1 VYGSAQSHLSL
12 PLFPFDLP
20 LVASMAAGA
29 VELFMK
35 TSLSICLFFSLTI
48 VYTYQ
53 GKTPCSNRVQ
63 WLSVEE
69 VMDWT
74 SALIGLI
81 IGFVVGLAVALL
93 FRFVHRKTAKQLAE
107 ELLLETETQK
117 KADMDAVI
125 ENIKQSFGNLSL
137 EALSRSTEEF
147 LKLAKTRLESEREI
161 GSKELDAKKG
171 LIDQQLKQMTS
182 KLEDVS
188 RVMSEL
194 EKDRVKKFGEL
205 ASQLTIANQQSA
217 ALMQTTNLLR
227 EALASTK
234 ARGQW
239 GERMAEDVL
248 RLAGLIEDVNYF
260 KQKSIDEARSRP
272 DFTFLLPRDLKLN
285 MDVKFPLDN
294 YVRFLETD
302 TDTEKARFRNDF
314 LRDVKNRVKEVTSRE
329 YINPEQNTVD
339 YVLLFI
345 PNEQIYSFIHEQD
358 SSILD
363 EGIKNR
369 VIFCSPITL
378 FAVLAVIR
386 QAVDNFALEKTSN
399 EILSLLGSFKNQW
412 NEFLKKM
419 DLLGKR
425 IGDAQKEYEALTTT
439 RRRQLERPLNKIDD
453 LRTQRGLP
461 IRSFEDQ

>member
-1 VYGSAQSHLSL
+1 
-12 PLFPFDLP
+12 
-20 LVASMAAGA
+20 
-29 VELFMK
+29 
-35 TSLSICLFFSLTI
+35 
-48 VYTYQ
+48 
-53 GKTPCSNRVQ
+53 
-63 WLSVEE
+63 
-69 VMDWT
+69 MDWT

-81 IGFVVGLAVALL
+81 IGFGVGLVVALL

-294 YVRFLETD
+294 YIRFLETD

-425 IGDAQKEYEALTTT
+425 IADAQKEYEALTTT

-461 IRSFEDQ
+461 IRSLEDH

>member
-1 VYGSAQSHLSL
+1 
-12 PLFPFDLP
+12 
-20 LVASMAAGA
+20 
-29 VELFMK
+29 
-35 TSLSICLFFSLTI
+35 
-48 VYTYQ
+48 
-53 GKTPCSNRVQ
+53 
-63 WLSVEE
+63 VEE

-81 IGFVVGLAVALL
+81 IGFGVGLVVAFL
-93 FRFVHRKTAKQLAE
+93 FRFAHGKTAKQIAE

-137 EALSRSTEEF
+137 EALSKSTEEF

-188 RVMSEL
+188 KVMGEL
-194 EKDRVKKFGEL
+194 EKDRVRKFGEL

-248 RLAGLIEDVNYF
+248 RLAGFIEDVNYF

-285 MDVKFPLDN
+285 MDVKFPLNN
-294 YVRFLETD
+294 YIRFLETD
-302 TDTEKARFRNDF
+302 TDTEKTRFRNDF

-425 IGDAQKEYEALTTT
+425 IADAQKEYEALSTT

>member
-1 VYGSAQSHLSL
+1 M
-12 PLFPFDLP
+12 D
-20 LVASMAAGA
+20 
-29 VELFMK
+29 
-35 TSLSICLFFSLTI
+35 
-48 VYTYQ
+48 
-53 GKTPCSNRVQ
+53 
-63 WLSVEE
+63 WLS
-69 VMDWT
+69 T
-74 SALIGLI
+74 LIGLI
-81 IGFVVGLAVALL
+81 IGFGLGLVAALL
-93 FRFVHRKTAKQLAE
+93 LRFIQGKTAKELAE
-107 ELLLETETQK
+107 ELFHETEAHK
-117 KADMDAVI
+117 KADLDTIV
-125 ENIKQSFGNLSL
+125 ENIKASFGSLSL
-137 EALSRSTEEF
+137 EALSKSTEEF

-161 GSKELDAKKG
+161 GFKELDAKKG
-171 LIDQQLKQMTS
+171 LIDQQLHQMNS
-182 KLEDVS
+182 KLSDVS
-188 RVMSEL
+188 KLMKEL
-194 EKDRVKKFGEL
+194 EKDRVEKFGEL
-205 ASQLTIANQQSA
+205 ASQLKTATQQSA
-217 ALMQTTNLLR
+217 VLMQTTNLLR

-248 RLAGLIEDVNYF
+248 RLAGFIENVNYL
-260 KQKSIDEARSRP
+260 KQKSIDGAGSRP
-272 DFTFLLPRDLKLN
+272 DFTFILPRDLRVN

-294 YVRFLETD
+294 YLRFLETNLEL
-302 TDTEKARFRNDF
+302 EKVKFRNDF
-314 LRDVKNRVKEVTSRE
+314 LRDVKARVKEVTTRE

-399 EILSLLGSFKNQW
+399 EVLSLLGLFKNQW
-412 NEFLKKM
+412 GEFLKKL

-425 IGDAQKEYEALTTT
+425 IEDTQKEYELLMTT

-453 LRTQRGLP
+453 LRSQKGLP
-461 IRSFEDQ
+461 VSTYEDE